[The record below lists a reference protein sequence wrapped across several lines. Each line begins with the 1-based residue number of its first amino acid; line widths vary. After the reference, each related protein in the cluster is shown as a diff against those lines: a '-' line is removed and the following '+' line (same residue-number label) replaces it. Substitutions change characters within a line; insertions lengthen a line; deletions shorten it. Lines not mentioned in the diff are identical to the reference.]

1 MQEQFVVHVAA
12 YHRETRNLRRI
23 QFLASLCGLG
33 FLTAKS
39 VEESCMRAV
48 VCALVLLNVCLAGS
62 AQTKRYLLEE
72 TMVRGGMDAQFEAGQ
87 KDYCAAVVR
96 GGAPA
101 CLVLAPTTFSPGNRY
116 LTLLAF
122 GSFAHYDEG
131 TYTSKGLTPEQAK
144 ELSGRR
150 TPTVAANVESAI
162 ERRVSAEDGSSGGA
176 PLVRFTEL
184 HLAPGRGA
192 AFVKLLQELAGK
204 ASRGEGVDFEMYQT
218 VAGGDPDRV
227 FVVQQ
232 LHRFAELDVSDP
244 IRTAVPAAQRER
256 FDDVWARC
264 VLSRSVT
271 VMRYRSDLS
280 AGTP

>member
-1 MQEQFVVHVAA
+1 
-12 YHRETRNLRRI
+12 
-23 QFLASLCGLG
+23 
-33 FLTAKS
+33 
-39 VEESCMRAV
+39 MRACI
-48 VCALVLLNVCLAGS
+48 CALVLLQMCLAGA

-72 TMVRGGMDAQFEAGQ
+72 TTVRGGMEAQFEAGQ

-101 CLVLAPTTFSPGNRY
+101 CRVLAPTTFSPGNRY

-144 ELSGRR
+144 ELSSRR
-150 TPTVAANVESAI
+150 SPTVAANVESAI
-162 ERRVSAEDGSSGGA
+162 EQRLSAEAGSSSPT
-176 PLVRFTEL
+176 PLVLLTEV

-192 AFVKLLQELAGK
+192 AFLKLLQEFAGK
-204 ASRGEGVDFEMYQT
+204 ASRSEGVDFEMYQT

-227 FVVQQ
+227 FLLQH
-232 LHRFAELDVSDP
+232 LHRFAELDVAEP
-244 IRTAVPAAQRER
+244 IRSAIPPAERER
-256 FDDVWARC
+256 FDDVFAKC
-264 VLSRSVT
+264 VLSSSVT
-271 VMRYRSDLS
+271 VMRSRTDLS